1 MLMRDPRTVAKR
13 SAGLLGIAAAVA
25 FATFTASCGAAG
37 SGGQGGGPGG
47 AAAGEPAG
55 GASGASG
62 IPRVALDGLAGGR
75 RGRGSD
81 GRRNPFRFGAVT
93 RAPVA
98 APRPSVRPVTPPT
111 RPAIQQVP
119 TSARPAEAVTLKFI
133 GTLDGESVGR
143 VAVLSDDGAV
153 YHGRTGEIVDGRY
166 RIVRIG
172 IESIE
177 VEVVADGR
185 RVTVRVS
192 GS

>member
-1 MLMRDPRTVAKR
+1 MLMRDPREAAR
-13 SAGLLGIAAAVA
+13 RPAGLLGMTALATLTVFAAA
-25 FATFTASCGAAG
+25 CGGAG
-37 SGGQGGGPGG
+37 SGAAGGGPGG
-47 AAAGEPAG
+47 TAAGEPG
-55 GASGASG
+55 GASGVSG
-62 IPRVALDGLAGGR
+62 LPQVALDGLGGGR
-75 RGRGSD
+75 QGRGGE
-81 GRRNPFRFGAVT
+81 GRRNPFRFGAAPA
-93 RAPVA
+93 APVA
-98 APRPSVRPVTPPT
+98 VPRPSVRPITPPA

-119 TSARPAEAVTLKFI
+119 TSAQPAQAVTLKFI

-185 RVTVRVS
+185 RVTVRLS